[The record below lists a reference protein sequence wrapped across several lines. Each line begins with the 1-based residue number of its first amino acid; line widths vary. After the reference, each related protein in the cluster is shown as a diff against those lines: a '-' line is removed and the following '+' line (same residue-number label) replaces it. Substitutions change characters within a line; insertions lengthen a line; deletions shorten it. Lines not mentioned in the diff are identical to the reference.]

1 MDKTAY
7 EAIYIV
13 EANLADEAVRAIVA
27 KYSGVIEAGGGI
39 VDDVD
44 IWEPRRLAYPIKNRR
59 EGIYVVANFISEASA
74 KNELDRIFRIS
85 DDVLRFMIVKQ
96 DEKAD
101 RTPSKA
107 RAAEQER
114 REREQAARAAAQAS
128 YAPVES
134 ASQTV
139 TDLPQSPDT
148 APAEEDTTAADSASE
163 E

>member
-13 EANLADEAVRAIVA
+13 EANLADEAVRAIVD
-27 KYSGVIEAGGGI
+27 KYRGVIEAGDGI

-59 EGIYVVANFISEASA
+59 EGIYVVTNFIADASA

-128 YAPVES
+128 YTPAES
-134 ASQTV
+134 ASPTV
-139 TDLPQSPDT
+139 TDLPQST
-148 APAEEDTTAADSASE
+148 EDTTAADSASE